1 MTCPMKPFIPS
12 QGIYWLM
19 TLQTQLRSFSLAL
32 VGAAMMLTSVSIAQ
46 SYRGQRAGNI
56 SPRGRVQEC
65 NHAGAIVQDLG
76 DQIFQDIDGGA
87 CVLNGTR
94 FDDIDMKPNKQ
105 YGGAMVLNFSEMDLR
120 NSSWIAVSI
129 YDELRSVF
137 RGANATGA
145 NFSAMGMHSSPKKM
159 GKALEGVDATDFIA
173 TKTKWQGNVMK
184 EWYLQGADFSGADLS
199 SSELI
204 EWMTDESNYQNAGE
218 FGTLAGA
225 ESGNRQL
232 NLSGSRFYNCTIDDC
247 TLPGTDFSDALVELT
262 NVIGTGKNPTM
273 LNGSNFESTYLKRT
287 FFTNVNLSGA
297 LMTKVRMEDCRV
309 EASNLAG
316 ASFID
321 AELTDCTFSQDCDF
335 NGTSFKGADLE
346 GVDFSG
352 ANLTNANLSGCSTKG
367 LKGTLPQLPLD
378 CRIGRDTT
386 VVSDSTGAEIRRD
399 ISDTYFIIVNEGRYS
414 DGLREK
420 GN

>member
-19 TLQTQLRSFSLAL
+19 TLQTPLRSLSLAL

-65 NHAGAIVQDLG
+65 NHAGTIVQDLG
-76 DQIFQDIDGGA
+76 DQIFQDIDEGA
-87 CVLNGTR
+87 CVLNGAR
-94 FDDIDMKPNKQ
+94 FDEIDMKPNKQ
-105 YGGAMVLNFSEMDLR
+105 YGGAMILDFSDMDLR
-120 NSSWIAVSI
+120 NSSWIAVSV
-129 YDELRSVF
+129 YTDLRPVF
-137 RGANATGA
+137 RGADASGA
-145 NFSAMGMHSSPKKM
+145 NFSAMGMHSSPRKM
-159 GKALEGVDATDFIA
+159 GKAMKGVDATDFIA
-173 TKTKWQGNVMK
+173 TKTKWQGNVME

-199 SSELI
+199 SSQLI
-204 EWMTDESNYQNAGE
+204 EWMTDEFSYQEAGD
-218 FGTLAGA
+218 FGTLASA

-232 NLSGSRFYNCTIDDC
+232 DLSGSRFYNCTIDDC
-247 TLPGTDFSDALVELT
+247 ALPGTNFSDALVELT
-262 NVIGTGKNPTM
+262 NVIGTEKNPTM

-297 LMTKVRMEDCRV
+297 LMTKVRMENCRF
-309 EASNLAG
+309 ESSNLAG

-335 NGTSFKGADLE
+335 NGTSFKGADLD
-346 GVDFSG
+346 GVDFAG
-352 ANLTNANLSGCSTKG
+352 ADLTNANLSGCSTIG
-367 LKGTLPQLPLD
+367 LKGLHPQLPLD
-378 CRIGRDTT
+378 CRIEIDL
-386 VVSDSTGAEIRRD
+386 EIRT
-399 ISDTYFIIVNEGRYS
+399 DTAGVAIDTLATGTYSIVVNEGRYS

>member
-1 MTCPMKPFIPS
+1 MKPFIPS

-137 RGANATGA
+137 RGADATGA

-352 ANLTNANLSGCSTKG
+352 ADLTNANLSGCSTKG